1 MKISALT
8 VTAVLAATPL
18 AAQSL
23 RDCDT
28 FEANARNIYGPY
40 AETIREYANGA
51 IRVIALDVG
60 EPASASFHVMVTY
73 PHPED
78 PWPQCSLVSSEG
90 NVGFGW
96 LNMAETEASYDPAI
110 GLSVTIPIETVSGV
124 ASWDQLLTIT
134 VNQAT
139 GVVTPVLSGN
149 APTPAPA
156 GSK

>member
-1 MKISALT
+1 MRLACLT
-8 VTAVLAATPL
+8 TAAILVATPL

-28 FEANARNIYGPY
+28 FEANARNTYGPY

-60 EPASASFHVMVTY
+60 EPASGSFHVMVTY

-78 PWPQCSLVSSEG
+78 PWQHCALIS
-90 NVGFGW
+90 NQDNIGFGW
-96 LNMAETEASYDPAI
+96 LNMADVEASYDPAI

-139 GVVTPVLSGN
+139 GTVTPVLTGN
-149 APTPAPA
+149 APAPAPT

>member
-1 MKISALT
+1 VKPVILSLSAL
-8 VTAVLAATPL
+8 LCATPL
-18 AAQSL
+18 SAQSL

-28 FEANARNIYGPY
+28 FEANARNTYGPY

-73 PHPED
+73 PHPDE
-78 PWPQCSLVSSEG
+78 PWQQCALISSEA
-90 NVGFGW
+90 NIGFGW
-96 LNMAETEASYDPAI
+96 LNMAEVEASYDPAI

-124 ASWDQLLTIT
+124 ASWDQILTIT

-139 GVVTPVLSGN
+139 GVVIPVLGGN
-149 APTPAPA
+149 APPPAPT

>member
-1 MKISALT
+1 MKTTTLAL
-8 VTAVLAATPL
+8 LATLLATPL

-60 EPASASFHVMVTY
+60 EPAGGSYHVMVTY
-73 PHPED
+73 PHPDE
-78 PWPQCSLVSSEG
+78 PWQHCALISREGSL
-90 NVGFGW
+90 GFGA
-96 LNMAETEASYDPAI
+96 LYMDGVEASYDAAI
-110 GLSVTIPIETVSGV
+110 GLSVTVPVGFWSPDSVEPLPGALSLV
-124 ASWDQLLTIT
+124 

-139 GVVTPVLSGN
+139 GTVTAN
-149 APTPAPA
+149 ASQTGGGA
-156 GSK
+156 GASK

>member
-1 MKISALT
+1 MKTLSLTLAALI
-8 VTAVLAATPL
+8 AATPL

-28 FEANARNIYGPY
+28 FEANARNTYGPY

-73 PHPED
+73 PHPQE
-78 PWPQCSLVSSEG
+78 PWPQCALISSDG
-90 NVGFGW
+90 NLGFGR
-96 LNMAETEASYDPAI
+96 LNTADIEASYDPAI
-110 GLSVTIPIETVSGV
+110 GLSVSIPIETVSGV
-124 ASWDQLLTIT
+124 ASWDQILTIT

-139 GVVTPVLSGN
+139 GVVTPVLGGN
-149 APTPAPA
+149 APSPAPA